1 MLMLLRSF
9 NKYSWFL
16 VKFLYS
22 EKATKFCKIFPL
34 LLTVCTVVS
43 KGKISQNYEA
53 FSEYMNFKG
62 ENDDIITLSMFAHM
76 QSQGKYSLS
85 GWIVAV
91 CYRVDPSQ
99 QWTSLTNDYLSDK
112 AKNSINLNQVLT
124 LSCVSIERDF
134 KCLCW
139 NKNEQ

>member
-1 MLMLLRSF
+1 M
-9 NKYSWFL
+9 
-16 VKFLYS
+16 
-22 EKATKFCKIFPL
+22 I
-34 LLTVCTVVS
+34 LLTNSYVITLIFARYNLDAAEIFQQIFMGLC
-43 KGKISQNYEA
+43 
-53 FSEYMNFKG
+53 KG

-112 AKNSINLNQVLT
+112 AKKSINLNQVLT
-124 LSCVSIERDF
+124 LAAKRETSNVYAGI
-134 KCLCW
+134 KMN
-139 NKNEQ
+139 NKTNHVKEVWKMLNDIF

>member
-1 MLMLLRSF
+1 MNSNILDEPLAM
-9 NKYSWFL
+9 
-16 VKFLYS
+16 VHP
-22 EKATKFCKIFPL
+22 EFCEISTL

-85 GWIVAV
+85 G
-91 CYRVDPSQ
+91 
-99 QWTSLTNDYLSDK
+99 
-112 AKNSINLNQVLT
+112 
-124 LSCVSIERDF
+124 
-134 KCLCW
+134 
-139 NKNEQ
+139 